1 MLRLADPSQVLF
13 ASDMHLDDRHPALTT
28 RFLADLSAH
37 LQRLPAPETT
47 LFLLGD
53 LFEYWIGDDAVG
65 PSAQKLAEV
74 LHAFGQAGGTTFLMH
89 GNRDFLLDA
98 PLPGQPDHPRYSQ
111 RCGAT
116 LLPDPTVVEIGGQ
129 RVLLSHGDLLCTDDV
144 PYQQWRQQCRQPAW
158 QAQLLART
166 VPERIALAQSLRTQS
181 HEAQQGTLLV
191 DVNPQA
197 VDDMMD
203 AHDCALLVHGHT
215 HRPAL
220 HRWLHQ
226 GTERTRW
233 VLSDWSEQAPPQGR
247 GTVMSFAEGMAL
259 PPVP

>member
-1 MLRLADPSQVLF
+1 M
-13 ASDMHLDDRHPALTT
+13 
-28 RFLADLSAH
+28 
-37 LQRLPAPETT
+37 
-47 LFLLGD
+47 
-53 LFEYWIGDDAVG
+53 
-65 PSAQKLAEV
+65 
-74 LHAFGQAGGTTFLMH
+74 
-89 GNRDFLLDA
+89 
-98 PLPGQPDHPRYSQ
+98 
-111 RCGAT
+111 
-116 LLPDPTVVEIGGQ
+116 
-129 RVLLSHGDLLCTDDV
+129 
-144 PYQQWRQQCRQPAW
+144 
-158 QAQLLART
+158 
-166 VPERIALAQSLRTQS
+166 
-181 HEAQQGTLLV
+181 